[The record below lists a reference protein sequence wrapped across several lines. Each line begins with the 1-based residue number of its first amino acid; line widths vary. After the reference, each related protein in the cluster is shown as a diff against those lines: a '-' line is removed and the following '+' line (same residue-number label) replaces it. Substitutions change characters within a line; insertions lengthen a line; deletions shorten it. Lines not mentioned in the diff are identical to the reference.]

1 MSVSGLKNSIIQR
14 SDGQME
20 ERLQVGLDKGR
31 NQSTQLYNYPS
42 LHRKMRSAAA
52 YKASDETL
60 DFYKHE
66 WLKSA
71 QDSLKE
77 STSSRYSHIYDK
89 YIKPV
94 AGEMKCAELSQVHI
108 EKIIENCTGYSE
120 KTTALVFSVFKL
132 IIDYAKNCGC
142 AVQLDLHGFTAVGCV
157 EPNLRFLDKTEL
169 ARLNSAVLLAQ
180 DFTGM
185 CIFLCMNTGIRLGE
199 LCALKRGDIDFS
211 GRTLSVTKVM
221 QRIQKKD
228 GEAKTA
234 VTVSELSGSNAK
246 RNVPIPQF
254 VIKAIQPQLETL
266 SPEAW
271 LTTGTS
277 DAFTEPRTME
287 NRLKRLC
294 DDIGLSNINFLALRH
309 TFAMRCA
316 EIGVD
321 SYTLS
326 LILGISDVTQVVKM
340 YYKAEMKLADA
351 LERLECC

>member
-1 MSVSGLKNSIIQR
+1 MSVSGFKNSTIQR
-14 SDGQME
+14 SGGQTA
-20 ERLQVGLDKGR
+20 ERLQIDLDKVR
-31 NQSTQLYNYPS
+31 NQSNYPS
-42 LHRKMRSAAA
+42 LYRKMKYVTANEGSE
-52 YKASDETL
+52 ETL
-60 DFYKHE
+60 DFYKRE
-66 WLKSA
+66 WLEAA
-71 QDSLKE
+71 QNSLKE
-77 STSSRYSHIYDK
+77 STCSRYSHIYDK

-94 AGEMKCAELSQVHI
+94 AGEMKCAELSQEHI
-108 EKIIENCTGYSE
+108 EKIIENCIDYSE
-120 KTTALVFSVFKL
+120 KTTALVFSVLKL

-142 AVQLDLHGFTAVGCV
+142 AVQLDLHGFTAVGCAK
-157 EPNLRFLDKTEL
+157 PNLRFLDKTEL
-169 ARLNSAVLLAQ
+169 TQLSSAVLLTH
-180 DFTGM
+180 DFTGI

-228 GEAKTA
+228 GEARTA

-246 RNVPIPQF
+246 RTVPIPCF
-254 VIKAIQPQLETL
+254 VIKAIQPQFETL

-287 NRLKRLC
+287 NRLKRIC
-294 DDIGLSNINFLALRH
+294 DDVGLNNINFLALRH

-321 SYTLS
+321 AYTLS